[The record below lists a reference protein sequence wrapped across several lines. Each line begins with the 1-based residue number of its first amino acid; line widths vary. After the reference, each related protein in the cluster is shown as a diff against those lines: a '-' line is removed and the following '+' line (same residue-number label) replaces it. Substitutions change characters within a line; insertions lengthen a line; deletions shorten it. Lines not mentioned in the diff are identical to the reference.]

1 MTHSFSRHT
10 LIAATA
16 ALLGTVALAGPALAA
31 SAPVAETTAGKVRGY
46 NDGPVKVFKGIP
58 YGAPTGGANRW
69 LAPQP
74 PKPWKGVRDATHEG
88 AMSPQVFGAPMAEET
103 AMLQKGPM
111 TEDMLDVNVT
121 TPALDKKRR
130 PVMVWFHGGGYSAG
144 SGNATSY
151 DGRNLTSKNDVV
163 LVTVTSRLNVFGYLY
178 LADVG
183 GAQYADSGNAGL
195 QDLVAALR
203 WVHDNIAHFGGDAGN
218 VTIFGQ
224 SGGGGKV
231 TTLMATPSAKGL
243 FHKVIAESGAAIRSI
258 PKEQAAANT
267 KRFMEALGAK
277 SIDELLAAPQE
288 KLVEAMQKARVN
300 FGPVVDGR
308 TLPAHPFDPAA
319 SELSRD
325 IPLMAGHTET
335 EAVFFPT
342 TPLDPIDDA
351 KLHELTKTA
360 LRSTDFEA
368 DQMIAIFRRAY
379 PKLDNTYVYQVLASQ
394 VGMAIGPVTLA
405 ERKAQQGG
413 APVYLYYFT
422 RNLPVHEGKL
432 HAPHTAEIPFAFDS
446 LAHSAPIVGP
456 VTPELQALA
465 DKVSAAW
472 VSFARSGNPNNPK
485 IPEWQP
491 FDTRLRNVMVIND
504 QWALKAD
511 PLHDTRI
518 AVNALL
524 DSQRAAQAAVQ
535 AAAPAAPGR

>member
-1 MTHSFSRHT
+1 MTHTFTRRT

-16 ALLGTVALAGPALAA
+16 ALLGTVAMAGQALAA
-31 SAPVAETTAGKVRGY
+31 SAPVANTTAGKVRGY

-69 LAPQP
+69 LPPQP
-74 PKPWKGVRDATHEG
+74 VKPWKGVRDATHEG

-103 AMLQKGPM
+103 ALLQKGPM
-111 TEDMLDVNVT
+111 TEDMLNVNVT
-121 TPALDKKRR
+121 TPALDKKKR
-130 PVMVWFHGGGYSAG
+130 PVMVWFHGGGFSAG

-163 LVTVTSRLNVFGYLY
+163 LVTVTSRLNLFGYLY
-178 LADVG
+178 LGDVG
-183 GAQYADSGNAGL
+183 GAKFADSGNAGL
-195 QDLVAALR
+195 LDLVASLK
-203 WVHDNIAHFGGDAGN
+203 WVHDNIGNFGGDPGN

-243 FHKVIAESGAAIRSI
+243 FHKVIAESGAAVRSI
-258 PKEQAAANT
+258 PKEQAAANA
-267 KRFMEALGAK
+267 KRFMDALGAK
-277 SIDELLAAPQE
+277 TIDDLLAAPQD

-308 TLPAHPFDPAA
+308 TLPAHPFDPVA

-325 IPLMAGHTET
+325 IPFMTGNTET
-335 EAVFFPT
+335 EAVFFPQ

-351 KLHELTKTA
+351 KLHELTKNA

-379 PKLDNTYVYQVLASQ
+379 QKLDNTYLYQVLASQ
-394 VGMAIGPVTLA
+394 AGMQIGPTTIA
-405 ERKAQQGG
+405 ERKAAQGG
-413 APVYLYYFT
+413 APVYLFYFT
-422 RNLPVHEGKL
+422 KNVAVHDGKL
-432 HAPHTAEIPFAFDS
+432 HSPHTAEIPFVFDS

-465 DKVSAAW
+465 DKASAAW
-472 VSFARSGNPNNPK
+472 VAFARTGNPNNPE
-485 IPEWQP
+485 IPEWKP
-491 FDTRLRNVMVIND
+491 FDGKTRNVMVIND

-511 PLHDTRI
+511 PLHDTRV
-518 AVNALL
+518 AVNGLL
-524 DSQRAAQAAVQ
+524 DSQRAAQAA
-535 AAAPAAPGR
+535 APAAPAGR